1 MIHKNSLF
9 LCGCAMAL
17 DMKTMLWLFVVYSEK
32 APPPARLAPGGRE
45 VHLGGG
51 RLRDPVRCRGTG

>member
-1 MIHKNSLF
+1 MIDKNSLF

-32 APPPARLAPGGRE
+32 AAPPARLAPGGARGAS
-45 VHLGGG
+45 GGWAAPG
-51 RLRDPVRCRGTG
+51 PCQM